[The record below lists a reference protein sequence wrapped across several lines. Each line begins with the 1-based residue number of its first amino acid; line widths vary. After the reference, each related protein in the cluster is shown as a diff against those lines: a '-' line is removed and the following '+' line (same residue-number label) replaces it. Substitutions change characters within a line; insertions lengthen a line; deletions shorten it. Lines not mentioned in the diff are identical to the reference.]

1 MIEGKITEMGELK
14 EYEVLPPKTLY
25 VAVYSYYE
33 DLSYWCCM
41 SNMDKN
47 ELLKCMQNSSS
58 SKYYGV
64 RIYTITI

>member
-25 VAVYSYYE
+25 IAVYSLFE
-33 DLSYWCCM
+33 DLSYW
-41 SNMDKN
+41 SSINNTDKN
-47 ELLKCMQNSSS
+47 DLIKCMQNSGS

-64 RIYTITI
+64 RIYSIPI